1 MPRKVC
7 PKCHYPEVTCLC
19 NALENIPLYQTKV
32 KLHVLQHPSE
42 VTNKKNTIKLV
53 SLLIPQI
60 QVYIGETERDFKK
73 LRQGIESGSE
83 TFILLYPSE
92 KALSGQEF
100 LASAGEPAESFALNL
115 ILIDGTWR
123 KAKKILLSNPWLQ
136 DLTHLTLASDH
147 QSQYGIRQTSVEGA
161 LSSIEAIAYCLE
173 QLEGTEPEPLLALLG
188 AFKQSFTKL
197 MPSNVKKRYS

>member
-83 TFILLYPSE
+83 TFILL
-92 KALSGQEF
+92 
-100 LASAGEPAESFALNL
+100 
-115 ILIDGTWR
+115 
-123 KAKKILLSNPWLQ
+123 
-136 DLTHLTLASDH
+136 
-147 QSQYGIRQTSVEGA
+147 
-161 LSSIEAIAYCLE
+161 
-173 QLEGTEPEPLLALLG
+173 
-188 AFKQSFTKL
+188 
-197 MPSNVKKRYS
+197 